1 MTQDNRAGPPEA
13 CRTDQLLAHA
23 LGCPHDRG
31 GLALAVRHACRCLA
45 AAAAVMPT
53 RPALQA
59 WRDAA
64 VAMAARLKAQSA
76 SQPALLTSSAEMLTL
91 PGYGA
96 WLSQPPANAMDPRVQ
111 QLWAVQGHA
120 LAAFACSGSVVP
132 PALLHGLT
140 QAIKHQRGSGRQHG
154 WAQIALDFPSTAA
167 DVQRWMGKTSTPA
180 VRRMLAALELMW
192 KMPLVPPDS
201 LLEPVA
207 AKVPAAHSELQAG
220 SLQPN
225 EPVDID
231 DDLEDDD
238 DDDDDGVRP
247 ASLLGWL
254 TQRANYAGMRSRFGA
269 DGHWDA
275 LTPAELTHVCKA
287 IRAELLAQTEAA
299 RFALL
304 AVVCLCSSL
313 PARLAMTLAMQPNGD
328 IWIPA
333 DFGSV
338 RWSLQRLLDGRT
350 DATAT
355 IEPTQP
361 DRVVDIAL
369 PAAAAHFGRHLVD
382 NQPGASNLEAL
393 LASSDDP
400 AAHREFLEA
409 YRGWLR
415 GLGPGWI
422 HAIYDVRLA
431 MSLSQIHRALH
442 GDVAAAW
449 LSLDFREAALGMMHY
464 ASLPRETLHQWAS
477 QAYSA
482 IGLGEAAGV
491 AARGFVGSAVALD
504 AQAFAAGW
512 KALQAA
518 CERHR
523 VLLATCT
530 DLGAAARAATDLN
543 TARLAAVVIAMA
555 GRGTLLPRLSWPAL
569 YTHPDLVLLLDKRVD
584 AYSDLRGIPVHELLR
599 EQLDAHL
606 EDLRQFGASC
616 RRLGHASTDHR
627 GRDMSR
633 MQDQGAAFF
642 GLQVHEAH
650 GAAALRRAAIS
661 TGDIDAVSQQHFGQP
676 INVGRHTLLTLAVV
690 QGWDPW
696 WPKALSGHHRGH
708 AEPFADGGV
717 VAPAHLLVQLSHAL
731 DRALGH
737 LVSEPHSNS
746 RERVVLDVNRLRAP
760 NASSP
765 LAQVRA
771 PGSKA
776 RLLPPAWQPST
787 LVALRVCDHLRRRLA
802 HGEGPSHAGAEVLLV
817 GLLVNS
823 IYLDDLRL
831 IWIDHQAFQLIGERG
846 AVVLWRRAPGAQEQQ
861 RQVTPL
867 WATALQRARGSK
879 GQLPAWAGCVEHAAG
894 WLRVALPEFGW
905 HEEDH
910 RCLRALEQLFQAWQR
925 FCTPPFLLSAA
936 APALGAAVANR
947 ASLQRL
953 ASSRPLGGG
962 EDDVL
967 LLQAP
972 LPRAAARAPLRESPL
987 NQVLK
992 LVHRYG
998 RTDLQL
1004 GEDGQRWQDLAKAV
1018 AELDCSADARARV
1031 VVDVVRLDHDR
1042 WRTAHAHRIQVS
1054 SLSTYLYRIAADLD
1068 RIAPTED
1075 LAIWQE
1081 EWADWHDAVEKA
1093 SVAGDADKRA
1103 ALEEERLVAARHLLR
1118 GLSELKYPV
1127 PAELLAPDSRPG
1139 ATTARWPASA
1149 TVLLRAD
1156 QERIRGLLKRHF
1168 ADVPVLGDLADL
1180 YCSLVFGASLRGAE
1194 VGALTVDAVTP
1205 FGDLAVDTG
1214 GFSHLKSEHARRL
1227 QRLTHDV
1234 SASFRAAADLV
1245 QAAEPGAR
1253 WIFLLNNPNDW
1264 GTASTVAK
1272 AFGAAL
1278 RQVTGD
1284 GNGRQH
1290 ATRPLAPLAQ
1300 LLPQWEDTL
1309 GAVARGQASTQQC
1322 VDFMASIQQQG
1333 VGRLVQV
1340 LHAAGHGHPLTFLA
1354 HYFAIWPWVMA
1365 AHAQAMHA
1373 GFGDATALV
1382 RARMPQA
1389 YAAFRKARERAKTAR
1404 MAFDSW
1410 GWVGRAAVARMDLPP
1425 LQVDRTA
1432 QAGAKLSPP
1441 TGPAIQSS
1449 GPALVQY
1456 LAARFMGLAP
1466 AAAAHAFG
1474 LRTAEA
1480 ASAEADFD
1488 EQAASALRQR
1498 HQGDAQGRGR
1508 DAELKLLRGED
1519 GATLAARMLA
1529 LPVGDIRRF
1538 AQALSTQRMGP
1549 QPLLSIDEL
1558 LAHLQACCATLP
1570 QRYGLYVQTGQNKY
1584 GAEDL
1589 ARIPASSKQLV
1600 LGPADRDLRNRPRVS
1615 VVDAG
1620 APHNRVRRARLTSL
1634 VRCLAQAAISLRPN

>member
-1 MTQDNRAGPPEA
+1 MIQALRAGPAEA
-13 CRTDQLLAHA
+13 GRTDLLLAHA

-31 GLALAVRHACRCLA
+31 GLALAVRHACRCLGA
-45 AAAAVMPT
+45 AAAAMPT

-59 WRDAA
+59 WHDAA
-64 VAMAARLKAQSA
+64 AAMAARLKSQSTTVP
-76 SQPALLTSSAEMLTL
+76 SLLTSSAEMLAL

-96 WLSQPPANAMDPRVQ
+96 WLSQPPANAMDTRVQ
-111 QLWAVQGHA
+111 QLWAIQGHA
-120 LAAFACSGSVVP
+120 LAAFACSGNVVP
-132 PALLHGLT
+132 PALLNGLT
-140 QAIKHQRGSGRQHG
+140 QAIKHLRGSGRQQG
-154 WAQIALDFPSTAA
+154 WAEIALDFPSTAA

-192 KMPLVPPDS
+192 TLPLVPPES
-201 LLEPVA
+201 LQEPVA
-207 AKVPAAHSELQAG
+207 SKVPAAHSELQAG
-220 SLQPN
+220 SPQPS

-231 DDLEDDD
+231 GDLG
-238 DDDDDGVRP
+238 DDGDRP

-287 IRAELLAQTEAA
+287 IRAELLARTEAA
-299 RFALL
+299 PFALL
-304 AVVCLCSSL
+304 AAMCLCTSL

-328 IWIPA
+328 IWISA

-369 PAAAAHFGRHLVD
+369 PAAAARFGRQLVESNPSGGHL
-382 NQPGASNLEAL
+382 AAL

-415 GLGPGWI
+415 GLGQRWV
-422 HAIYDVRLA
+422 HAAYDVRLA
-431 MSLSQIHRALH
+431 MSLPQIHRALH

-449 LSLDFREAALGMMHY
+449 LSLDSREAALGMMHY
-464 ASLPRETLHQWAS
+464 VSLPRVTLHQWAG

-491 AARGFVGSAVALD
+491 AAKGVVGSAVALD
-504 AQAFAAGW
+504 AQAFATGW
-512 KALQAA
+512 KALQAT

-523 VLLATCT
+523 ALLATCA

-543 TARLAAVVIAMA
+543 AARLTAVVIAMA

-569 YTHPDLVLLLDKRVD
+569 YTHPDVVLLLDKRVD

-606 EDLRQFGASC
+606 EDLRQFGVAC
-616 RRLGHASTDHR
+616 RRLGKAPTDRR
-627 GRDMSR
+627 GRDLSR
-633 MQDQGAAFF
+633 LQDQGAAFF

-650 GAAALRRAAIS
+650 GAASLRRAAIS
-661 TGDIDAVSQQHFGQP
+661 TGDIDAISQQHFGQP

-690 QGWDPW
+690 EGWDPW
-696 WPKALSGHHRGH
+696 WPKVLSGHHRGH

-717 VAPAHLLVQLSHAL
+717 VAPAHLLFHLSHAL

-737 LVSEPHSNS
+737 LVSEPSNNS
-746 RERVVLDVNRLRAP
+746 GERVVLDVARLRAL
-760 NASSP
+760 NSSSP
-765 LAQVRA
+765 LAQART

-802 HGEGPSHAGAEVLLV
+802 HGESPSHAGAEVLLV

-823 IYLDDLRL
+823 IHLDDLRL
-831 IWIDHQAFQLIGERG
+831 IWIDHQAIQSIGERG

-861 RQVTPL
+861 RLVTPL

-879 GQLPAWAGCVEHAAG
+879 GQLPGWAGCVEHAAG

-905 HEEDH
+905 HGDDH
-910 RCLRALEQLFQAWQR
+910 RCLRALEQLLQAWMR
-925 FCTPPFLLSAA
+925 FHTPPFLLSAA

-953 ASSRPLGGG
+953 ASRRPLDGG

-972 LPRAAARAPLRESPL
+972 MPRAAARAPVRESPL

-1018 AELDCSADARARV
+1018 TELDCSADARARV

-1042 WRTAHAHRIQVS
+1042 WRAAHANRIQVS
-1054 SLSTYLYRIAADLD
+1054 SLSTYLYRISVDLD

-1075 LAIWQE
+1075 LAVWQE
-1081 EWADWHDAVEKA
+1081 EWEDWHDAVEKA
-1093 SVAGDADKRA
+1093 SVAGDATKRA
-1103 ALEEERLVAARHLLR
+1103 ALAEERLVAVRHLLR

-1127 PAELLAPDSRPG
+1127 PAELLAPDGRPG
-1139 ATTARWPASA
+1139 ATTARRPASA

-1156 QERIRGLLKRHF
+1156 QQRIRGLLKRHF

-1180 YCSLVFGASLRGAE
+1180 YCSLVCGASLRSAE

-1234 SASFRAAADLV
+1234 SASFRATAELV
-1245 QAAEPGAR
+1245 QDAEPGAR

-1284 GNGRQH
+1284 PDGRQH
-1290 ATRPLAPLAQ
+1290 ATRPLAPLSQ

-1322 VDFMASIQQQG
+1322 AEFMASIQQQS

-1365 AHAQAMHA
+1365 AHVQALHA
-1373 GFGDATALV
+1373 GFGDASALV
-1382 RARMPQA
+1382 RGRMPQA

-1404 MAFDSW
+1404 MEFDSW

-1425 LQVDRTA
+1425 LQADRVTLA
-1432 QAGAKLSPP
+1432 SAKLASPTDHAPQAGVS
-1441 TGPAIQSS
+1441 
-1449 GPALVQY
+1449 ALVRY

-1474 LRTAEA
+1474 LCTAEA
-1480 ASAEADFD
+1480 ASAEARFD
-1488 EQAASALRQR
+1488 EQATSALRQR

-1508 DAELKLLRGED
+1508 GAELRLLRSED

-1529 LPVGDIRRF
+1529 LPIAELSRLS
-1538 AQALSTQRMGP
+1538 QALSSRRTGP
-1549 QPLLSIDEL
+1549 QPRMPVEALVAD
-1558 LAHLQACCATLP
+1558 LQACVATLP
-1570 QRYGLYVQTGQNKY
+1570 QQHGLYIQTGHGKY
-1584 GAEDL
+1584 SAEEL
-1589 ARIPASSKQLV
+1589 ARIPACSKQLFV
-1600 LGPADRDLRNRPRVS
+1600 GPADRDIGNRPRVS
-1615 VVDAG
+1615 VVDAD
-1620 APHNRVRRARLTSL
+1620 APENRVRRARLTSL
-1634 VRCLAQAAISLRPN
+1634 VRCLVQAALAIRNN